1 MIRKIIIPI
10 ARVVMTI
17 LFRPTVIGRENIPQE
32 GGYILAANHLSFWDP
47 VFVGAFLTQRKINFM
62 AKAELFR
69 FKPFAALITA
79 CGAMPVNRGSK
90 DASAVL
96 SMVELLKEGNVLGI
110 FPEGTRVRKGKKSN
124 PKKGTVRMAQ
134 MAGVP
139 IIPIHLDTKYILFKK
154 AKMVIGEPI
163 YIGNGEKLSEGEL
176 LSETRNLMDTIYSL

>member
-10 ARVVMTI
+10 ARLVMTV
-17 LFRPTVIGRENIPQE
+17 LFRPEIYGKENIPKE

-47 VFVGAFLTQRKINFM
+47 IFVGAFLTERKINFM

-69 FKPFAALITA
+69 FKPFGALISA
-79 CGAMPVNRGSK
+79 CGAMPVNRGTK

-96 SMVELLKEGNVLGI
+96 NTVELLKSGNVLGI

-134 MAGVP
+134 MAAVP
-139 IIPIHLDTKYILFKK
+139 IIPITAVFTVWMVLAPLVISIVSTPCRKLAGIFYPPYGVIILVYFEFL
-154 AKMVIGEPI
+154 V
-163 YIGNGEKLSEGEL
+163 
-176 LSETRNLMDTIYSL
+176 

>member
-10 ARVVMTI
+10 ARLVMTV
-17 LFRPTVIGRENIPQE
+17 LFRPEIYGKENIPKE

-47 VFVGAFLTQRKINFM
+47 IFVGAFLTERKINFM

-69 FKPFAALITA
+69 FKPFGALISA
-79 CGAMPVNRGSK
+79 CGAMPVNRGTK

-96 SMVELLKEGNVLGI
+96 NTVELLKSGNVLGI

-134 MAGVP
+134 MAAVP
-139 IIPIHLDTKYILFKK
+139 IIPIHLDTKYTVFKK
-154 AKMVIGEPI
+154 AKMVIGKPI
-163 YIGNGEKLSEGEL
+163 YIGSDEKLSEGEL
-176 LSETRNLMDTIYSL
+176 LSETKSLMETIYSL